1 MKTINV
7 IATTISGSIKD
18 WKKIDL
24 IKEEFEKFYKGEIKV
39 YVVDSHKAAR
49 QKTTELV
56 KKGEKIIISAGGAGT
71 FNSVLEGSRVG
82 NVFPSGLRLAF
93 LRKGS
98 ADLIGKVL
106 NIPDK
111 LSSAAKI
118 ISSSIKKD
126 KVMKADV
133 IENTINGKNYHFI
146 GFGGVGIFGIVPYF
160 TESRFKKY
168 YKGVLGLLFGDRGP
182 FVFGLALSALK
193 YYKDKLFCK
202 TRFII
207 NADGKKLPFEQYS
220 GIIIMNGDLGED
232 FPLAREMSLSSGCF
246 KVILLKDLGLFNT
259 YSQMIHSWKGD
270 LEDYKEKLGVEI
282 IKTKNLTIIPENPNE
297 YMVNVDG
304 LLVKTKE
311 QIDYRIS
318 EGIKLVSK

>member
-18 WKKIDL
+18 WKKTDL
-24 IKEEFEKFYKGEIKV
+24 IKEEFEKFYKGGIKV
-39 YVVDSHKAAR
+39 YVVNSHKEAR
-49 QKTTELV
+49 QKTTELI
-56 KKGEKIIISAGGAGT
+56 KKGEKIIVSAGGAGT

-82 NVFPSGLRLAF
+82 DTFPSGLRLAF

-106 NIPDK
+106 NIPDN
-111 LSSAAKI
+111 LTDAAKI
-118 ISSSIKKD
+118 ISDSIKKD
-126 KVMKADV
+126 MVMKADV
-133 IENTINGKNYHFI
+133 IENTINSKNYHFI

-160 TESRFKKY
+160 TENRFKRY
-168 YKGVLGLLFGDRGP
+168 YKGILGLLFGDRGP

-193 YYKDKLFCK
+193 YYKDKFFRK

-207 NADGKKLPFEQYS
+207 SMENRELPSAQYS
-220 GIIIMNGDLGED
+220 GVIIMNGDLGED
-232 FPLAREMSLSSGCF
+232 FPLAREMPLGSGYF

-259 YSQMIHSWKGD
+259 CSQMTHAWKGD
-270 LEDYKEKLGVEI
+270 LEDYKEKLDVEI
-282 IKTKNLTIIPENPNE
+282 MKTESLTIIPENPDE

-311 QIDYRIS
+311 QINYRIS
-318 EGIKLVSK
+318 DRIKLISK

>member
-24 IKEEFEKFYKGEIKV
+24 IKGEFEKFYKGEIEV
-39 YVVDSHKAAR
+39 YVVDSHEEAR
-49 QKTTELV
+49 KKTNELV
-56 KKGEKIIISAGGAGT
+56 KKGEKIIVSAGGAGT

-82 NVFPSGLRLAF
+82 NTFPSQLRLGF

-111 LSSAAKI
+111 LPAAARI
-118 ISSSIKKD
+118 ISNSVKKD

-160 TESRFKKY
+160 TENRFKRY
-168 YKGVLGLLFGDRGP
+168 YKGILGLLFGDRGP

-193 YYKDKLFCK
+193 YYKDKFFRK
-202 TRFII
+202 IRFII
-207 NADGKKLPFEQYS
+207 NADGKKLPSEQYS

-232 FPLAREMSLSSGCF
+232 FPLEREMPLSCGYF

-259 YSQMIHSWKGD
+259 YSQMTHAWKGD
-270 LEDYKEKLGVEI
+270 LKDYKEKLGVEM
-282 IKTKNLTIIPENPNE
+282 IKTKSLTIIPESSNE

-304 LLVKTKE
+304 LLVKTKG
-311 QIDYRIS
+311 QINYRIS
-318 EGIKLVSK
+318 DRIKLISK